1 MSDVKGG
8 EFMKPIKPLYVIILL
23 IVIAGAAFYGGMQY
37 QKSQTRASFANG
49 ANGQFRRF
57 GQGGQGGFGGGANGM
72 MPVRGQVVSSS
83 ADSMT
88 IKLMDG
94 SSKIVNLTSQT
105 TISKTTTGS
114 ATDLKSGETV
124 TAIGTTNSD
133 GSVTAQNVLVGNGG
147 MMFRRSGGNIQGG
160 QAPSGQ

>member
-1 MSDVKGG
+1 
-8 EFMKPIKPLYVIILL
+8 
-23 IVIAGAAFYGGMQY
+23 
-37 QKSQTRASFANG
+37 
-49 ANGQFRRF
+49 
-57 GQGGQGGFGGGANGM
+57 
-72 MPVRGQVVSSS
+72 
-83 ADSMT
+83 
-88 IKLMDG
+88 MDG